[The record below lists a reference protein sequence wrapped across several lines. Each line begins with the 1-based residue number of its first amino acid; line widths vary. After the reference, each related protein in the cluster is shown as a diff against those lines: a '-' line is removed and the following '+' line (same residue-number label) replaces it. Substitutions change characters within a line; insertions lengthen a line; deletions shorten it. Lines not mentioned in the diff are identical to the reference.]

1 MVTNQQLSVMSLE
14 DVSTLVK
21 ENPED
26 ERYRLFKYYLE
37 LTTLLDQKFQPLTK
51 GSDPDRWQD
60 GKWNEKTF
68 QSILKFMK
76 ELNKWQKNVSY
87 MSEEARTNAGISN
100 DIYPLYFSDYLRNI
114 QYCLQKKDFSSLSK
128 EVMSFS
134 MKRFEESD
142 LGAMSQIPIETNSMD
157 TIHFSDEDINDEHIS
172 VTYRIVT
179 FVVDSQTYI
188 FELDI
193 ASAVKLKIKL
203 QARMDRQGLLK
214 LLRDEQL
221 THYIDGVKQSA
232 NRVSDAFTKLKE
244 KLAFSIDSIHFSDS
258 QGLFGARYSTVTVVI
273 DSRSYTFQL
282 GTRST
287 EKFKKKLQSNMD
299 RQRLRELIDEQ
310 LTHYIDGVKQPEG
323 VESASFKN
331 LKEKLAGEQSQ
342 DRESSNF
349 TLITKPLK
357 HQSFEDIHASWLSD
371 LSQSGYCANPYLL
384 TTFDLTS
391 FAESNSLSGNEH
403 NLDLYRGIFGH
414 EHDKLF
420 YLAVNLEKIYTAKSF
435 SEELGVTMPMFEQ
448 IKRMS
453 HGISALD
460 EKVNAMFLGMT
471 TIRTNTKGRTV
482 FDQQDKL
489 VWESAYIVYPALNK
503 SDAGVFT
510 TRVTIAPDGSVDT
523 SWFAHTPDPAKNKNT
538 VWRGFG
544 NALQWIH
551 QKYTLYGSLDEVIP
565 ESLLLQK
572 NKVIQYRQLA
582 KMSKEEVSDLIK
594 DDPTN
599 EDYQLFLDY
608 LDLTEK
614 LDQKF
619 QPLDGEPVQSKWS
632 DDGFLSILNFMREI
646 KDFKAS
652 VEGLPDAKIIG
663 GKIEP
668 ELYFSNYLR
677 NIQLCLKRQDFTRL
691 LDGVKDFT
699 LSHQLSRIGRFT
711 LLGPISPP
719 PDTGGE
725 EIEEFDKQNTS
736 LLKQTSQK
744 GLCLKPAC
752 YTSYKNLDFVR
763 EDKRTH
769 NNANFDKFIGDYKR
783 SWWGMPNEGLDA
795 DVERK
800 LVSMKTYDSLTAQM
814 KKAVNIAVQDSTAN
828 DCILLKRFLNN
839 DEPRTPEVAYN
850 NQSYFDKDGNLIVK
864 NIVCYYPS
872 LDKSDAVVVTDCYTF
887 DNSGSLTLDSV
898 VHIPNTSDTAW
909 KGLASFYGSLKDA
922 NSIEDVYE
930 QLSLGS
936 GLSPTLQP

>member
-1 MVTNQQLSVMSLE
+1 MTINQELSIMSLK
-14 DVSTLVK
+14 DVSTLVEEYP
-21 ENPED
+21 ENEN
-26 ERYRLFKYYLE
+26 YQLFKYYLE
-37 LTTLLDQKFQPLTK
+37 LIALLDEKVQPLTK
-51 GSDPDRWQD
+51 EPAPDTWPD
-60 GKWNEKTF
+60 GNWIEESF
-68 QSILKFMK
+68 QSVLYFIK
-76 ELNKWQKNVSY
+76 ELNKWQESVSD
-87 MSEEARTNAGISN
+87 MSEQARINAGISN

-134 MKRFEESD
+134 METFEKSD
-142 LGAMSQIPIETNSMD
+142 LSAMSQTPIETNSMD
-157 TIHFSDEDINDEHIS
+157 TIHFSDKNFDFEGLS
-172 VTYRIVT
+172 VTYSIVT
-179 FVVDSQTYI
+179 VVVDSQTYI
-188 FELDI
+188 FELDST
-193 ASAVKLKIKL
+193 SAVKLKNKS
-203 QARMDRQGLLK
+203 QARMDRQGLLE

-221 THYIDGVKQSA
+221 THYIGGVKQLP
-232 NRVSDAFTKLKE
+232 NTVSDAFTNLKE
-244 KLAFSIDSIHFSDS
+244 KLAFSIDSIHFSDF

-287 EKFKKKLQSNMD
+287 EKFKEKLQSNMD

-331 LKEKLAGEQSQ
+331 LKEKLIAEQSQ

-349 TLITKPLK
+349 TLITKPLI
-357 HQSFEDIHASWLSD
+357 HQPFEDIHASWLSD
-371 LSQSGYCANPYLL
+371 LSQSGYCANPDLL

-471 TIRTNTKGRTV
+471 TIRTNTKGRTF

-565 ESLLLQK
+565 KSLLLQK

-608 LDLTEK
+608 LVLTEK
-614 LDQKF
+614 LDHKF
-619 QPLDGEPVQSKWS
+619 QPIADEDAQSKWS

-652 VEGLPDAKIIG
+652 VEGLPDAGIIG

-691 LDGVKDFT
+691 LDGVKHFT
-699 LSHQLSRIGRFT
+699 LSHQLSGIDKFT

-744 GLCLKPAC
+744 GLCLKPEC
-752 YTSYKNLDFVR
+752 YTPYENLGFVR

-769 NNANFDKFIGDYKR
+769 NNTNFEKFIGDYKR

-795 DVERK
+795 NVERE
-800 LVSMKTYDSLTAQM
+800 LVSMKTYESLTAQM

-828 DCILLKRFLNN
+828 DCILLARFLNN
-839 DEPRTPEVAYN
+839 DQPRPPEVAYN
-850 NQSYFDKDGNLIVK
+850 NQSYFDEDDNLIVK

-887 DNSGSLTLDSV
+887 DTDGGVTLDSV

-909 KGLASFYGSLKDA
+909 KGLAHFYGRLKDA
-922 NSIEDVYE
+922 ENIESVD
-930 QLSLGS
+930 QLLSEGF
-936 GLSPTLQP
+936 GLIPTLQP